1 MLAKT
6 YHAVIPRW
14 LAAGLDGHTQ
24 HPWVHRPT
32 PIRGR
37 WTTARHH

>member
-6 YHAVIPRW
+6 SHAVIRVGSR
-14 LAAGLDGHTQ
+14 AMLDGHTQ

-32 PIRGR
+32 PIHGR
-37 WTTARHH
+37 WTTSYPH